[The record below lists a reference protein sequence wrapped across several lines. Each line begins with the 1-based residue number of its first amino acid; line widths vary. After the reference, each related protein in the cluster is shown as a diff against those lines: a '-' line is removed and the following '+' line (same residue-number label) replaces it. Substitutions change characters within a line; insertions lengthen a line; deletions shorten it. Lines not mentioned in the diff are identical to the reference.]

1 MTSGKTWWIGG
12 LALGVGFVLLNVVEL
27 AFVGGD
33 ATRDLVG
40 VALGCVMA
48 AAAVARLRGW
58 RGLRG

>member
-1 MTSGKTWWIGG
+1 MTSGKIWWIGG
-12 LALGVGFVLLNVVEL
+12 LALGVGFVLVNLVEL

-40 VALGCVMA
+40 VALGCVMV

-58 RGLRG
+58 RGLRS

>member
-12 LALGVGFVLLNVVEL
+12 LALGVGFVLVNLVEL

-40 VALGCVMA
+40 VALGCVMV

-58 RGLRG
+58 RGLRS